1 MNAVVAPRTRFDD
14 AFAARPPGG
23 LPGLIPYVTAGF
35 PALGDTVELLQA
47 AQRAG
52 AMAAEVGI
60 PFSDPLAD
68 GPTIQRAGWRALQNG
83 MTLGRALEQV
93 ASARSGGVSIPLAVM
108 TYINPVLAYGVEQC
122 ARDARDAGLDGLII
136 PDLPADE
143 AEDVRESV
151 HASGLVLIPLVAPTT
166 PAERIARIAAS
177 AGGFV
182 YCVSVAGVTGARDTV
197 PAEGFAL
204 LDAVRRVSPL
214 PRALGFG
221 LSRNAHMRA
230 LVGHAEAAV
239 VGSAVI
245 DAIEGGLDD
254 PAAAV
259 ERFCRAMLAES

>member
-1 MNAVVAPRTRFDD
+1 MSAMVAPRTRFDD
-14 AFAARPPGG
+14 AFAARRPEG

-35 PALGDTVELLQA
+35 PDLDDTVALLRA

-93 ASARSGGVSIPLAVM
+93 ASARDSGVAIPLAVM
-108 TYINPVLAYGVEQC
+108 TYINPVLAYGIERC
-122 ARDARDAGLDGLII
+122 ARDARDAGVDGLIV

-143 AEDVRESV
+143 DEDVRESV
-151 HASGLVLIPLVAPTT
+151 HAAGLVLIPLVAPTT
-166 PAERIARIAAS
+166 PAERIERIAAR
-177 AGGFV
+177 AAGFV
-182 YCVSVAGVTGARDTV
+182 YCVSVTGVTGARDTV
-197 PAEGFAL
+197 PPEAFVL
-204 LDAVRRVSPL
+204 LDAVRSVSPL

-230 LVGHAEAAV
+230 LAGHAEAAI

-245 DAIEGGLDD
+245 DAIEAGGGD

-259 ERFCRAMLAES
+259 EQFCRAMLAEP